1 MWLAHQYS
9 RTDGETRVTTNA
21 KPSWAD
27 DVEDFGEPHSSAHFA
42 SSLYVT
48 LDDLKPSDTIDENGI
63 RTIVDYATN
72 EAGKKIKV
80 PFYFH
85 SYSP

>member
-1 MWLAHQYS
+1 MQSHLGPTMWKIS
-9 RTDGETRVTTNA
+9 V
-21 KPSWAD
+21 S
-27 DVEDFGEPHSSAHFA
+27 PHSSAHFA

-85 SYSP
+85 PYSP